1 VPPPRATSEF
11 GGAKELKWDELKVG
25 GVVGKGSFGEV
36 RKRNVGV
43 ESRCVRGSED
53 GEVGSRLRSAT
64 PVCSPV

>member
-1 VPPPRATSEF
+1 
-11 GGAKELKWDELKVG
+11 VG

-53 GEVGSRLRSAT
+53 GEVGSRLRSVT
-64 PVCSPV
+64 QVCSPVTV